1 MTTPLWPFP
10 PPGGPTPWTPEQV
23 RDYQRQQEERAREAA
38 PPAPW

>member
-1 MTTPLWPFP
+1 MTWPFP

-23 RDYQRQQEERAREAA
+23 REYERQQREQV